1 MKHFTRHY
9 AKPLLVAVA
18 FSRPFVCRGCAL
30 LKNKKEGKDFFVGS
44 EKQALYAF
52 LLASCSCQ
60 MRNVLA
66 LALDCFV
73 CLLIPLQK

>member
-30 LKNKKEGKDFFVGS
+30 LKNKKEGKDFLSGRKSKLFTH
-44 EKQALYAF
+44 F
-52 LLASCSCQ
+52 C
-60 MRNVLA
+60 
-66 LALDCFV
+66 
-73 CLLIPLQK
+73 